1 MKNKRLIVIAL
12 ILCISIG
19 FAYLSANLSINGSF
33 VFKKASFDV
42 HFEDAVVGDNDIINP
57 TISIDTDKTSL
68 TIGGQFDLPGNKAT
82 YNFNVVNG
90 GTIDAVV
97 EDIAVTG
104 LDSSMEDVFS
114 YKVRFIDGGYTMKR
128 HIIRA
133 GETKAAEIVFTYN
146 EDVDEFN
153 TTPISISITPTF
165 IQHNEKK
172 SGIKYNEFTFIYYRS
187 GINGGKY
194 QFIEGMKFQ
203 EWVNS
208 EFNDGSI
215 TLMHEPPNMMLWKDA
230 CFAADLG
237 DGTIESKD
245 YYLDHAEC
253 VSPESDILINLDG
266 STIKAKNIKE
276 NDTIV
281 YYDFVDNTNKV
292 GTVTKVYI
300 HKEATSFV
308 RYHFED
314 GTYLEVTDY
323 HPIYTNTGW
332 KSYTNR
338 NNYPKPVVGDLVK
351 TTTGYKSIT
360 QIEKYEGLEDFY
372 DFEINNKEV
381 NNYYANDYLVEGS
394 Y

>member
-165 IQHNEKK
+165 KET
-172 SGIKYNEFTFIYYRS
+172 SGFPY
-187 GINGGKY
+187 
-194 QFIEGMKFQ
+194 
-203 EWVNS
+203 
-208 EFNDGSI
+208 
-215 TLMHEPPNMMLWKDA
+215 
-230 CFAADLG
+230 
-237 DGTIESKD
+237 
-245 YYLDHAEC
+245 
-253 VSPESDILINLDG
+253 
-266 STIKAKNIKE
+266 
-276 NDTIV
+276 
-281 YYDFVDNTNKV
+281 
-292 GTVTKVYI
+292 
-300 HKEATSFV
+300 
-308 RYHFED
+308 
-314 GTYLEVTDY
+314 
-323 HPIYTNTGW
+323 
-332 KSYTNR
+332 
-338 NNYPKPVVGDLVK
+338 
-351 TTTGYKSIT
+351 
-360 QIEKYEGLEDFY
+360 
-372 DFEINNKEV
+372 
-381 NNYYANDYLVEGS
+381 
-394 Y
+394 